1 MILGT
6 YFPAMIEI
14 LSLTGDRIAVP
25 RRDVLSYL
33 GMAGASQNGLDGEID
48 ECINEALSVITFR
61 TCYESYPINICGD
74 HISLGFA
81 ETDSADLA
89 ERLEG
94 CSSVILMAATLGIGL
109 DRLISRYSL
118 TEPSRAV
125 ILQAVGSAA
134 IEACLDRVCY
144 ELSLKNKTR
153 ERFSCGYG
161 DLDLSLQRDIFA
173 ALGCEKLI
181 GVTLNDSLLMSPSK
195 SVTAII
201 GVE

>member
-1 MILGT
+1 
-6 YFPAMIEI
+6 MIET
-14 LSLTGDRIAVP
+14 LSLTGDRITVP
-25 RRDVLSYL
+25 RSDVLAYL
-33 GMAGASQNGLDGEID
+33 GMAGASQNVLSHEID
-48 ECINEALSVITFR
+48 DCINEMLSVITFR
-61 TCYESYPINICGD
+61 ACYESYPINICGE

-81 ETDSADLA
+81 EVDSRDLA

-94 CSSVILMAATLGIGL
+94 CSSVILIAATLGIGV

-125 ILQAVGSAA
+125 ILQAVGAAA
-134 IEACLDRVCY
+134 IEACLDSVCY
-144 ELSLKNKTR
+144 ELSLKSKTR

-161 DLDLSLQRDIFA
+161 DLELSLQRDIFA
-173 ALGCEKLI
+173 ALGCEKRI
-181 GVTLNDSLLMSPSK
+181 GVTLNESLLMSPSK

>member
-1 MILGT
+1 
-6 YFPAMIEI
+6 MIEYRTI
-14 LSLTGDRIAVP
+14 RPDEIAVP
-25 RRDVLSYL
+25 RSEVLAYL
-33 GMAGASQNGLDGEID
+33 GMAGAPQNALEQEIED
-48 ECINEALSVITFR
+48 CINEMLSVITFR
-61 TCYESYPINICGD
+61 ACYEKYPINVYGK

-89 ERLEG
+89 ERLAG
-94 CSSVILMAATLGIGL
+94 CRSVILIAATLGVGL
-109 DRLISRYSL
+109 DRLIARYSL

-134 IEACLDRVCY
+134 VETCLDRICY
-144 ELSLKNKTR
+144 EFSLENKTR

-161 DLDLSLQRDIFA
+161 DLSLSLQRDIFA
-173 ALGCEKLI
+173 ALDCEKQI
-181 GVTLNDSLLMSPSK
+181 GVTLNESLLMSPSK